1 MNNEVN
7 RGGTMP
13 PIWGHYSESEPDFAT
28 CLLYLDCGDEPSRS
42 LALLEHWYDEACRLL
57 LPFVQPP
64 GAPEPWLS
72 LSAFEQHPDG
82 RARRRRPQRWVDGL
96 TEGLY
101 QLSAHWADVDP
112 AAVASELELYV
123 FRFAHQRHIKLQVSV
138 GFEGRP
144 GRLGQVLPALVE
156 LTRRVGDVANP
167 SYGEIVIN
175 AGTVAPATVLDSV
188 LARPVEDSAQASR
201 GYLRGYEWVTLCP
214 EELLARLG
222 GAAALRD
229 TGAFAEVIP
238 LRYGGAM
245 LRATQSPAD
254 YRGDRVRA
262 VFRALAPVLPP
273 GQPRDLPT
281 DLPDQDLSRIVFT
294 DAAYPYGPLD
304 LGPSMPTKNGANPP
318 VSPAQQPV
326 QAMAPQGWGSYG
338 QAGSPAP
345 VRRDF

>member
-7 RGGTMP
+7 RGGAVP

-28 CLLYLDCGDEPSRS
+28 CLLYLDCGDDPSRS

-57 LPFVQPP
+57 LPFVQPA

-72 LSAFEQHPDG
+72 LSAYEQHPDG
-82 RARRRRPQRWVDGL
+82 RARRRRPQRWADGL

-123 FRFAHQRHIKLQVSV
+123 FRFAHQRHLKLQVSV

-144 GRLGQVLPALVE
+144 GRLAQVLPALVE

-175 AGTVAPATVLDSV
+175 AGTVAPSTILDSV
-188 LARPVEDSAQASR
+188 LSRPVEESAQLSR

-214 EELLARLG
+214 EELLVRLG
-222 GAAALRD
+222 GVSALRD
-229 TGAFAEVIP
+229 TGVFAEVVP
-238 LRYGGAM
+238 LTYGGAL

-254 YRGDRVRA
+254 YQGDRVRA
-262 VFRALAPVLPP
+262 VFRALAPVLPS
-273 GQPRDLPT
+273 GQPQDLPA
-281 DLPDQDLSRIVFT
+281 DLPAQDLSRIVFA
-294 DAAYPYGPLD
+294 DAAYPYGALD
-304 LGPSMPTKNGANPP
+304 LGPSL
-318 VSPAQQPV
+318 PAKAGVGSTSASAP
-326 QAMAPQGWGSYG
+326 AMAPQNWGG
-338 QAGSPAP
+338 FGPAGSAAP